1 MMLIKN
7 KINKKIMQEPTL
19 NLRTTSDEISIS
31 PKPSNKTVIFKEFN
45 DSRFTLTIKS
55 HEDSIIKEEVNESNL
70 NENISYKERQLS
82 NLFDALLI
90 SYSKKNYKDLIK
102 DIEEKEDLL
111 YQNSL
116 MSFEIKIIKI
126 KGLMKLMLEEYDN
139 FLKAKNKTFH
149 DLDAM
154 ILKIKNEFQFISSL
168 IINNNSYMKEVI
180 TQIYCKY
187 LFLLSKI
194 SLKREDYLKS
204 LGFISLGINMIKI
217 FFIKKKVASDI
228 KTYKIY
234 CKLLLEL
241 MNILLGDK
249 NYELTLFY
257 SRLLFKVIEV
267 SLKFI
272 YHNNNENK
280 KKIPPQLLKKFITY
294 GGIGYIYAGCCLEQ
308 LDDSMQAFEAY
319 RQAKYFLAKG
329 SRLGLS
335 FQNLNVVTINNSCS
349 FLTEEIFEKFK
360 LKFINDK
367 IERLNLQK
375 KLELQ
380 KKKDE
385 YELLQNEKLIKLR
398 YIANG
403 LTIDPFKTERLE
415 NKLSEKLFPSS
426 VVNDLEKIDD
436 ELMSFVFAYFN
447 KNKKN
452 NISSYN
458 DKMSL
463 NTKKIMSRYEVYNI
477 LMSKNFREF
486 IMKNKKLQF
495 YNPKVGSKSI
505 SIIQR
510 HLNNKIQIESYS
522 KKGNTSLKKLTNY
535 TKNTIES
542 SSTNRQINTLENYNT
557 ITTSPTSRKDD
568 DKLIEKNL
576 FKKNK
581 KIKYRNNNLKYTL
594 TQEGSN
600 TERKSSTKKI
610 YPLLHLNTTKSMNN
624 TKIKYKLK
632 RNYNELPCDFEKKNL
647 DKNLMTKN
655 YLRKYSYYDK
665 LSDKELKLQKQILY
679 FKHNNTLYNQK
690 KTVEDKNGIIGKD
703 DIANISLII
712 HENSKVKP
720 IVDEKMIELNLL
732 KESFTSK
739 DNRMT
744 VKMKYAMSKVINK
757 YIKERKK
764 LVSKQKI
771 VDCDEIRQINEKNLL
786 QLNYSIKNINNNIS
800 HVKFLAGI
808 NK

>member
-1 MMLIKN
+1 
-7 KINKKIMQEPTL
+7 MQEPTL
-19 NLRTTSDEISIS
+19 NLKTTSDEISIS
-31 PKPSNKTVIFKEFN
+31 PKPSNKTVIFKDFN

-55 HEDSIIKEEVNESNL
+55 HEDSIIKEEENESNN
-70 NENISYKERQLS
+70 NENFSYKERQLS
-82 NLFDALLI
+82 NLFDAYLI

-126 KGLMKLMLEEYDN
+126 KGLMKLMLEEYN
-139 FLKAKNKTFH
+139 NILKAKNKTFH
-149 DLDAM
+149 ELDAM
-154 ILKIKNEFQFISSL
+154 VQKIKNEFQFISTL

-180 TQIYCKY
+180 TQIYCKF

-204 LGFISLGINMIKI
+204 LGFIALGINMIKI

-249 NYELTLFY
+249 NFELTLFY

-272 YHNNNENK
+272 YHYNNENK
-280 KKIPPQLLKKFITY
+280 KKIPSQLIKKFITY
-294 GGIGYIYAGCCLEQ
+294 GGIGYIYVGCCLEQ

-319 RQAKYFLAKG
+319 REAKFFLTKG

-349 FLTEEIFEKFK
+349 FLTEELFEKFK

-403 LTIDPFKTERLE
+403 ITIDPFKTERLE

-426 VVNDLEKIDD
+426 VVNDLEKIDE

-452 NISSYN
+452 NITSYN

-495 YNPKVGSKSI
+495 YNPKAGSKSI

-542 SSTNRQINTLENYNT
+542 SNTNRQINTIDNYNT
-557 ITTSPTSRKDD
+557 ITTNPTSRRDD
-568 DKLIEKNL
+568 DKLLEKNL

-581 KIKYRNNNLKYTL
+581 KIKFRNNNLKYTL

-600 TERKSSTKKI
+600 TETKSSKKI

-624 TKIKYKLK
+624 TKIRYRLK
-632 RNYNELPCDFEKKNL
+632 RNYNDLPCDFEKKNL

-665 LSDKELKLQKQILY
+665 LFDKELKLQKQILY

-690 KTVEDKNGIIGKD
+690 KTVEDKDGIIGKD

-712 HENSKVKP
+712 HENAKVKP

-739 DNRMT
+739 ENKMS
-744 VKMKYAMSKVINK
+744 VKMKHAMSKVINK

-764 LVSKQKI
+764 LISKQKI
-771 VDCDEIRQINEKNLL
+771 VDSDEIRQINEKNLL
-786 QLNYSIKNINNNIS
+786 QLNFSIKNINNNIS